1 MQMRSQVAIIG
12 PWTASGASSIMALS
26 FTRSRSGSLS
36 AGSVRL
42 LPGSSA
48 GSVRGSSSGSDSWFS
63 LSRLHATL
71 PAARATVDA
80 APILLGPGRQQ
91 ETMQGLNERLAG
103 YLQCVQGLQAANR
116 ALEEE
121 IAAIRARRAGA
132 VGHKDWEACE
142 RPLAELRKQ
151 VRGVASGDEQRAWL
165 DGGKGVKKTWAT
177 GLSEDQSPQAG
188 PVMGRRRSG
197 RQDREVV
204 QNGAEMASYEA
215 VGMMKQ
221 KLRSKAKRLKYPF
234 PWQVE
239 DLNMENVKLLLQIDN
254 ARLAADDFKHKL
266 EAEQA
271 VCDSVQKDTHG
282 LRRMI
287 DDTNFLRLKL
297 EGDLE
302 SLREELA
309 HLRKSHKEEV
319 EALNALITNSDVTV
333 QVDNPQK
340 HDLSETIAE
349 IRNQYEKVAAQ
360 NRADA
365 ENWYKTKFDSMSQE
379 ADGNTQALEDAK
391 NELTD
396 HRRQLQSLEI
406 EHQTLQKM
414 VDTLEN
420 TLKNTEDHYRSDM
433 ASLSRVIAKLQEDL
447 AACRA
452 DLERQARDY
461 EALLDLKTKLEN
473 EIEQYASLMEG
484 ATDRGEL
491 LNSGKAGARKT
502 IKKVVVTTQEIVDGQ
517 VVAQRSEEV
526 IQ

>member
-1 MQMRSQVAIIG
+1 
-12 PWTASGASSIMALS
+12 MALS
-26 FTRSRSGSLS
+26 FSRPRSGSLS
-36 AGSVRL
+36 AGTLRL

-63 LSRLHATL
+63 LSRLQAAL
-71 PAARATVDA
+71 PAARASLGQGD
-80 APILLGPGRQQ
+80 PILLGPGRQQ
-91 ETMQGLNERLAG
+91 EALQSLNERLAG
-103 YLQCVQGLQAANR
+103 YLQRVRGLEAANG

-142 RPLAELRKQ
+142 RPLAELRK
-151 VRGVASGDEQRAWL
+151 
-165 DGGKGVKKTWAT
+165 
-177 GLSEDQSPQAG
+177 
-188 PVMGRRRSG
+188 
-197 RQDREVV
+197 
-204 QNGAEMASYEA
+204 
-215 VGMMKQ
+215 
-221 KLRSKAKRLKYPF
+221 
-234 PWQVE
+234 QVE

-282 LRRMI
+282 LRKMI
-287 DDTNFLRLKL
+287 DDTNFLRMKL
-297 EGDLE
+297 EGELE

-319 EALNALITNSDVTV
+319 EALNALIANSDVTV

-340 HDLSETIAE
+340 QDLSERIAE
-349 IRNQYEKVAAQ
+349 IRSQYEKVAEQ
-360 NRADA
+360 NRAEA
-365 ENWYKTKFDSMSQE
+365 ENWYKNKFDSMSQE
-379 ADGNTQALEDAK
+379 ADVNTQALEEAK
-391 NELTD
+391 SELTEL
-396 HRRQLQSLEI
+396 RRQLQGLEI

-414 VDTLEN
+414 VDALEN
-420 TLKNTEDHYRSDM
+420 TVKNTENHYRND
-433 ASLSRVIAKLQEDL
+433 LGNLNGVIIKLQDDL

-473 EIEQYASLMEG
+473 EIEHYRSLIEG

-491 LNSGKAGARKT
+491 PNSGKADTRRQT
-502 IKKVVVTTQEIVDGQ
+502 IKKVVVMTREFVDGR
-517 VVAQRSEEV
+517 VVAQTSEEV

>member
-1 MQMRSQVAIIG
+1 
-12 PWTASGASSIMALS
+12 MALS
-26 FTRSRSGSLS
+26 FARPRSGSLS

-42 LPGSSA
+42 IPSSSA

-63 LSRLHATL
+63 LSRLR
-71 PAARATVDA
+71 AAIPPSRASVEA

-91 ETMQGLNERLAG
+91 EALQGLNERLAG
-103 YLQCVQGLQAANR
+103 YLQRVQGLQAANR

-151 VRGVASGDEQRAWL
+151 V
-165 DGGKGVKKTWAT
+165 
-177 GLSEDQSPQAG
+177 
-188 PVMGRRRSG
+188 
-197 RQDREVV
+197 
-204 QNGAEMASYEA
+204 
-215 VGMMKQ
+215 
-221 KLRSKAKRLKYPF
+221 
-234 PWQVE
+234 E
-239 DLNMENVKLLLQIDN
+239 DLNLENVKLLLQIDN

-282 LRRMI
+282 LRKMI
-287 DDTNFLRLKL
+287 EDTNFLRLKL

-349 IRNQYEKVAAQ
+349 IRNQYEKVAEQ
-360 NRADA
+360 NQADA
-365 ENWYKTKFDSMSQE
+365 ENWYKTKFDSMSKE
-379 ADGNTQALEDAK
+379 ADVNTQALEEAK
-391 NELTD
+391 GELTD
-396 HRRQLQSLEI
+396 LRRQLQSLEI

-420 TLKNTEDHYRSDM
+420 TLKNTEDHYRNDM
-433 ASLSRVIAKLQEDL
+433 ANLNHVIVKLQDDL

-473 EIEQYASLMEG
+473 EIEHYRSLIEG

-491 LNSGKAGARKT
+491 LTSGKADTRKQT
-502 IKKVVVTTQEIVDGQ
+502 IKKVVVTTQEIVDGR
-517 VVAQRSEEV
+517 VVAQSSEEM